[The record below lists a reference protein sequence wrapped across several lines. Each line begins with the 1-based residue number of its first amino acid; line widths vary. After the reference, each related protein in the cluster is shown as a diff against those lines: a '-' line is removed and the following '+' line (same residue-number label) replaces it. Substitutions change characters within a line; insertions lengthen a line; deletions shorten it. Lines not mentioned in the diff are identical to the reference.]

1 MSVFQRCTPVS
12 NYPGFLVIF
21 FYLEFDSLQRSNESE
36 GRSAERKNNGAFSNR
51 ERS

>member
-1 MSVFQRCTPVS
+1 MQLNGCISAMHPVS

-36 GRSAERKNNGAFSNR
+36 GRSAERKK
-51 ERS
+51 